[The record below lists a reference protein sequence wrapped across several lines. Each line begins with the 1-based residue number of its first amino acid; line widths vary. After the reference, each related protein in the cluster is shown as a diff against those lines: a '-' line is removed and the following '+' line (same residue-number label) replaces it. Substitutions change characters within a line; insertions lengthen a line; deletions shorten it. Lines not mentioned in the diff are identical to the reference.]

1 MASWK
6 DIAKK
11 GNDVTNTI
19 VDNDNKKIKILEKK
33 EIKTN
38 ESILTIQEELEP
50 HILDTYSRLQEVLY
64 EGLYSYILDIDRPE
78 KMSSFIKM
86 IHKNID
92 YNYYLNIENSEMND
106 NESDNTDEFQPWENK
121 RNRFAYS

>member
-1 MASWK
+1 
-6 DIAKK
+6 
-11 GNDVTNTI
+11 
-19 VDNDNKKIKILEKK
+19 
-33 EIKTN
+33 
-38 ESILTIQEELEP
+38 
-50 HILDTYSRLQEVLY
+50 
-64 EGLYSYILDIDRPE
+64 
-78 KMSSFIKM
+78 M